1 MKNIFTILSNM
12 FSSKKETASV
22 LLNGAP
28 DVPSFGKVPCD
39 YSPEIYDLRIIAGD
53 ATLVIADDTLIDGLG
68 AVVYGHLPSSASEQ
82 ECFEAMRSLISENF
96 EKACETLIFKL
107 GKNLYLLN
115 IADCQNRFAYDQDGL
130 FYLHLC
136 EEEIDVFYP
145 IIKDFIEKHS
155 SGKYFGVT
163 IFFGGGTNIGL
174 RKLVNKLKEDGFMY
188 YVVGT
193 TLPFPKRKES
203 LSEKVGM
210 SVDNFEFF
218 NCTPYIDESMAL
230 KKFLEEGKEVI
241 FDAMKAR
248 VKEKLSSQ

>member
-1 MKNIFTILSNM
+1 M

-68 AVVYGHLPSSASEQ
+68 AVVYGHLPDSASEQ

-163 IFFGGGTNIGL
+163 IFFGGGTSIGL

-193 TLPFPKRKES
+193 TLPFLKTKES

-230 KKFLEEGKEVI
+230 KTFLEEGKEVI

>member
-12 FSSKKETASV
+12 FSSKEETASV

-39 YSPEIYDLRIIAGD
+39 YSPEINNLRIIAGD
-53 ATLVIADDTLIDGLG
+53 ATLVIADDRLIDGLWTG
-68 AVVYGHLPSSASEQ
+68 VGCSVSEQ
-82 ECFEAMRSLISENF
+82 EGFEAMRSLISENF

-115 IADCQNRFAYDQDGL
+115 IADSQSRAAFDQDGL
-130 FYLHLC
+130 FYLHIC

-145 IIKDFIEKHS
+145 IIKNFIEKHS

-218 NCTPYIDESMAL
+218 NCTPYIDESMTL
-230 KKFLEEGKEVI
+230 GEFLEEGKEVI

-248 VKEKLSSQ
+248 VREKLSSQ